1 MYKAG
6 RQRSAFFVKHSKF
19 IFMIFRSKL
28 VELQLPAN
36 IADGDQY
43 NFANDADLQNA
54 YIVGLIAY
62 SQNEFIL
69 APSGASVLSQ
79 LNGVGIT
86 ITELSQKERIRTMP
100 LTDFNTQ
107 LQGGFIRYFYPF
119 QLNWQDSYVTLFD
132 SSTIQPEE
140 AVLVN
145 VFYIP
150 TSEIKTYE
158 ELYAFY
164 GQ

>member
-1 MYKAG
+1 
-6 RQRSAFFVKHSKF
+6 
-19 IFMIFRSKL
+19 MIYRSKL

-43 NFANDADLQNA
+43 NFANDADLQEA
-54 YIVGLIAY
+54 YIVGLISY
-62 SQNEFIL
+62 TQEQFVL
-69 APSGASVLSQ
+69 APSGASVVSA
-79 LNGVGIT
+79 NSGIGIT
-86 ITELSQKERIRTMP
+86 ITELSQKERIRQMP

-107 LQGGFIRYFYPF
+107 FQGGFIRWFYPF
-119 QLNWQDSYVTLFD
+119 LLNWQDSYITLFD
-132 SSTIQPEE
+132 TNTINSEE
-140 AVLVN
+140 AILVN

-150 TSEIKTYE
+150 KSEIGKYE

>member
-1 MYKAG
+1 
-6 RQRSAFFVKHSKF
+6 
-19 IFMIFRSKL
+19 MIFRSKL

-43 NFANDADLQNA
+43 NFANDADLQDA

-69 APSGASVLSQ
+69 APSGATVLTS

-107 LQGGFIRYFYPF
+107 AQGGFVRYFYPF

-132 SSTIQPEE
+132 TSTFNPNE

-150 TSEIKTYE
+150 TSEIKKYE

>member
-1 MYKAG
+1 
-6 RQRSAFFVKHSKF
+6 
-19 IFMIFRSKL
+19 MIFRSKL
-28 VELQLPAN
+28 VELQLPSN

-43 NFANDADLQNA
+43 NFANDADLQDA

-62 SQNEFIL
+62 SQTEFLL
-69 APSGASVLSQ
+69 APSGASVLTG

-107 LQGGFIRYFYPF
+107 AQGGFVRYFYPF

-132 SSTIQPEE
+132 TSTIQPDE

-150 TSEIKTYE
+150 TSEIKKYE

>member
-1 MYKAG
+1 
-6 RQRSAFFVKHSKF
+6 
-19 IFMIFRSKL
+19 MIFRSKL

-43 NFANDADLQNA
+43 NFANDADLQDA

-62 SQNEFIL
+62 SQNEFLL
-69 APSGASVLSQ
+69 APSGANVLSG

-107 LQGGFIRYFYPF
+107 AQGGFVRYFYPF

-132 SSTIQPEE
+132 TSTIQPNE

-150 TSEIKTYE
+150 TSEIKKYE

>member
-1 MYKAG
+1 
-6 RQRSAFFVKHSKF
+6 
-19 IFMIFRSKL
+19 MIFRSKL

-54 YIVGLIAY
+54 YIVGLTAY

-69 APSGASVLSQ
+69 APSGASVLNS
-79 LNGVGIT
+79 LVGVGIT

-107 LQGGFIRYFYPF
+107 VQGGFIRYFYPF

-132 SSTIQPEE
+132 STTINPNE

-150 TSEIKTYE
+150 TSEIKNYE

>member
-43 NFANDADLQNA
+43 NFSNDADLQNA

-107 LQGGFIRYFYPF
+107 FQGGFIRYFYPF

-132 SSTIQPEE
+132 SSTIQPSE
-140 AVLVN
+140 AVLLN

-150 TSEIKTYE
+150 TSEIKNYE